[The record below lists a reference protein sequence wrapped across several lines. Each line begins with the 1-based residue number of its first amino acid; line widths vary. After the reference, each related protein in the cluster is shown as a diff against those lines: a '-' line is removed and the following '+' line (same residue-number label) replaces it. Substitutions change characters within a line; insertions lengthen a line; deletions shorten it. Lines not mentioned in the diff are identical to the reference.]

1 MDNKLSIKKYF
12 EKGSFIIPNYQRGY
26 KWGVPDE
33 KGICAVSILVEDLI
47 TAFEKDF
54 PEYFLEAVTVVEKN
68 GKVIIVDG
76 QQRTTT
82 LYLLFIALELESKIS
97 NLVLDYEVRKD
108 SDEYLRKLKFTKDL
122 PLNEDIQDIYFF
134 NVAITKIKKIICNK
148 PNFDVINFGEYVLEK
163 VHMLYN
169 VIDETKAITTFISL
183 NGLKAKMKDE
193 ELIKSDLLIKS
204 SRNIEF
210 EGLKIDE
217 KCEDNS
223 CLLNKS
229 IEIIEERNGLEWKI
243 NEDRGKLA
251 RNWDKWLYWWNQ
263 KEVKDYFGTGNE
275 HPLYYLLR
283 TYWNQKERIDKK
295 STFDF
300 DTFKKD
306 FIENNVCAKNTFEGL
321 RKLQKSFEDL
331 YNNFETYNY
340 LGILLKTNSVDKDK
354 ELAIQYFMEIKERDK
369 LKEYAIFR
377 LVNATHLET
386 TKHTIKKYED
396 NTEQQIKIRK
406 ASDAIE
412 LISQKYVY
420 WDEEEQEFKDGR
432 KEFAFRFLLL
442 LNVLEDNKLNRKF
455 DFSIWNKRS
464 LEHIHPKSKKEEIF
478 FNENTSVHCIGNLVL
493 LFVNENSSFGPK
505 DFSEKKSVYFSTSEE
520 ELKFKSRNLLHS
532 LSVFSSSEWGAKGI
546 EDNQEK
552 TTNKL
557 NSIYGINK

>member
-97 NLVLDYEVRKD
+97 NLVIDYEVRKD
-108 SDEYLRKLKFTKDL
+108 SDDYLKKLKFTIDL

-134 NVAITKIKKIICNK
+134 NVAITKIKKIIYNK
-148 PNFDVINFGEYVLEK
+148 PNFDVINFGEYILDK

-210 EGLKIDE
+210 EGIKIDE
-217 KCEDNS
+217 KCENNS

-263 KEVKDYFGTGNE
+263 KEVKEYFGTGNE
-275 HPLYYLLR
+275 HPLYYLL
-283 TYWNQKERIDKK
+283 T
-295 STFDF
+295 
-300 DTFKKD
+300 
-306 FIENNVCAKNTFEGL
+306 L
-321 RKLQKSFEDL
+321 RKKVIKYSVVNI
-331 YNNFETYNY
+331 YNVNN
-340 LGILLKTNSVDKDK
+340 LCSLK
-354 ELAIQYFMEIKERDK
+354 I
-369 LKEYAIFR
+369 
-377 LVNATHLET
+377 
-386 TKHTIKKYED
+386 
-396 NTEQQIKIRK
+396 
-406 ASDAIE
+406 
-412 LISQKYVY
+412 
-420 WDEEEQEFKDGR
+420 
-432 KEFAFRFLLL
+432 
-442 LNVLEDNKLNRKF
+442 
-455 DFSIWNKRS
+455 
-464 LEHIHPKSKKEEIF
+464 
-478 FNENTSVHCIGNLVL
+478 
-493 LFVNENSSFGPK
+493 
-505 DFSEKKSVYFSTSEE
+505 
-520 ELKFKSRNLLHS
+520 
-532 LSVFSSSEWGAKGI
+532 
-546 EDNQEK
+546 
-552 TTNKL
+552 
-557 NSIYGINK
+557 

>member
-108 SDEYLRKLKFTKDL
+108 SDDYLKKLKFTKDL

-148 PNFDVINFGEYVLEK
+148 PNFDVINFGEYILDK

-210 EGLKIDE
+210 EGIKIDE
-217 KCEDNS
+217 KCENNS

-263 KEVKDYFGTGNE
+263 KEVKEYFGTGNE

-300 DTFKKD
+300 ETFKKD
-306 FIENNVCAKNTFEGL
+306 FIEDNVCAKNTFEGL

-331 YNNFETYNY
+331 YNDYEKYNY
-340 LGILLKTNSVDKDK
+340 LGIVLKTNSIEKDK
-354 ELAIQYFMEIKERDK
+354 AIQYFMGVNERYL
-369 LKEYAIFR
+369 LKEYTIFK
-377 LVNATHLET
+377 LVDATHLET
-386 TKHTIKKYED
+386 TKHILEKYED
-396 NTEQQIKIRK
+396 NSEQQIKIRK
-406 ASDAIE
+406 ASDAIQ

-420 WDEEEQEFKDGR
+420 WDDEEQAFNDNR

-464 LEHIHPKSKKEEIF
+464 LEHIQPKSKKEELL

-493 LFVNENSSFGPK
+493 LFVNENSSFGAK
-505 DFSEKKSVYFSTSEE
+505 DFSEKKSVYFSTSEK

-532 LSVFSSSEWGAKGI
+532 LSVFASSEWGAKGI
-546 EDNQEK
+546 ADNQEK
-552 TTNKL
+552 TINKL

>member
-12 EKGSFIIPNYQRGY
+12 EKGNFIIPNYQRGY
-26 KWGVPDE
+26 KWGVSDE
-33 KGICAVSILVEDLI
+33 KGICAVSILLEDLI
-47 TAFEKDF
+47 AAFEKKI

-82 LYLLFIALELESKIS
+82 LYLLFVALELESKIS

-108 SDEYLRKLKFTKDL
+108 SDDYLKKLKFTKDL
-122 PLNEDIQDIYFF
+122 PVNEDIQDIYFF
-134 NVAITKIKKIICNK
+134 NIAITKIKEIIRNK
-148 PNFDVINFGEYVLEK
+148 PNFNVIDFGEYILDK

-183 NGLKAKMKDE
+183 NGLKAIMKDE

-210 EGLKIDE
+210 EEIKIDE
-217 KCEDNS
+217 KCEEDS
-223 CLLNKS
+223 CLINKT

-243 NEDRGKLA
+243 NEDRGRLA

-263 KEVKDYFGTGNE
+263 KEVKDYFGTSNE

-283 TYWNQKERIDKK
+283 TYWNQKEGRENEIK
-295 STFDF
+295 FDF

-340 LGILLKTNSVDKDK
+340 LGIVLKTNSVDK
-354 ELAIQYFMEIKERDK
+354 ELAIQYFMKIKESDK

-377 LVNATHLET
+377 LVNSTHLET
-386 TKHTIKKYED
+386 TKNTIEKYED
-396 NTEQQIKIRK
+396 NLEQQIKIRK

-455 DFSIWNKRS
+455 DFSICNKRS
-464 LEHIHPKSKKEEIF
+464 LEHIHPKSKNGNLS

-493 LFVNENSSFGPK
+493 LYGNDNSSFGAK
-505 DFSEKKSVYFSTSEE
+505 DFDQKKIVYFSTSEN

-532 LSVFSSSEWGAKGI
+532 LSVFSSSGWGTEGI
-546 EDNQEK
+546 EKNQEK
-552 TTNKL
+552 IVNNL
-557 NSIYGINK
+557 IEIYGIRK

>member
-97 NLVLDYEVRKD
+97 NLVIDYEVRKD
-108 SDEYLRKLKFTKDL
+108 SDDYLKKLKFTIDL

-134 NVAITKIKKIICNK
+134 NVAITKIKNIIRNK
-148 PNFDVINFGEYVLEK
+148 PNFNVINFGEYIFDK

-210 EGLKIDE
+210 EEIKIDE
-217 KCEDNS
+217 KCEDDS
-223 CLLNKS
+223 CLLNKT

-243 NEDRGKLA
+243 NEDRGRLA

-263 KEVKDYFGTGNE
+263 KEVKVYFGIGNE

-283 TYWNQKERIDKK
+283 TYWNQKEGRENEIK
-295 STFDF
+295 FDF

-306 FIENNVCAKNTFEGL
+306 FIENSVCAKKTFEGL

-340 LGILLKTNSVDKDK
+340 LGIVLKTNSEDK
-354 ELAIQYFMEIKERDK
+354 ETAIQYFMEIKEREK

-386 TKHTIKKYED
+386 TKNTIEKYED
-396 NTEQQIKIRK
+396 NSEQQIKIRK

-420 WDEEEQEFKDGR
+420 WDEEEQEYNDGR
-432 KEFAFRFLLL
+432 KEFVFRFLLL
-442 LNVLEDNKLNRKF
+442 LNVMEDNKLNRKF

-464 LEHIHPKSKKEEIF
+464 LEHIHPKSKRNTLSIS
-478 FNENTSVHCIGNLVL
+478 ENTSVHCIGNLVL
-493 LFVNENSSFGPK
+493 LYGKDNSSFGAK
-505 DFSEKKSVYFSTSEE
+505 DFSDKKTVYFSTIEK
-520 ELKFKSRNLLHS
+520 ELKFKSRNLLHTM
-532 LSVFSSSEWGAKGI
+532 SVFSSSAWGTIGI
-546 EDNQEK
+546 EKNQDK
-552 TTNKL
+552 ITKKL
-557 NSIYGINK
+557 IEIYGTRK

>member
-12 EKGSFIIPNYQRGY
+12 EKGSFVIPNYQRGY
-26 KWGVPDE
+26 KWGVSDE
-33 KGICAVSILVEDLI
+33 KGICAVSVLVEDLI

-82 LYLLFIALELESKIS
+82 LYLLFIALELENKIS

-108 SDEYLRKLKFTKDL
+108 SDEYLKKLKFTKDL
-122 PLNEDIQDIYFF
+122 PLNDDVQDIYYF
-134 NVAITKIKKIICNK
+134 NVAITKIENIIRNK
-148 PNFDVINFGEYVLEK
+148 PNFNIINFGEYILDK

-169 VIDETKAITTFISL
+169 VIEETKAITTFISL
-183 NGLKAKMKDE
+183 NGLKAIMKNE

-210 EGLKIDE
+210 DVIKIDE
-217 KCEDNS
+217 KCENNS

-229 IEIIEERNGLEWKI
+229 IEILEERSGLEWKI
-243 NEDRGKLA
+243 NEDRGRLA

-263 KEVKDYFGTGNE
+263 KDVKDYFGIGNE

-306 FIENNVCAKNTFEGL
+306 FIENSVCAKNTFEGL

-340 LGILLKTNSVDKDK
+340 LGIVLKTNSEDK
-354 ELAIQYFMEIKERDK
+354 ELAIQYFMEIKEREK

-386 TKHTIKKYED
+386 TKNTLKKYED
-396 NTEQQIKIRK
+396 NNEQQIKIRK

-420 WDEEEQEFKDGR
+420 WDEEDQEYNDGR

-464 LEHIHPKSKKEEIF
+464 LEHIHPKSKKYELS
-478 FNENTSVHCIGNLVL
+478 FNENTSIHCIGNLVL

-505 DFSEKKSVYFSTSEE
+505 DFSEKKSVYFSTSEK

-532 LSVFSSSEWGAKGI
+532 LSVFATSEWGAKGI